1 MKNLKKA
8 RLLSAVALAL
18 SAAAFSACA
27 EKKATARMV
36 LGYYAGDQAVVYHSV
51 TAFTRYLS
59 AVSVARYS
67 VDAAG
72 AITGGLT
79 NARLLPFA
87 RAHGIHTYVC
97 AGNFGAGGDFDS
109 AIGHSAIVTNKDLV
123 IKNLIALARSGGYEG
138 VNLDFEAIKPPDRQA
153 YGQFVADL
161 SAGLHA
167 EGLKLILSVP
177 AETKDDTTDDWAGA
191 FDYNLI
197 GRYADLLQLMTY
209 DEHGPA
215 WSGPGP
221 VAGADWLEDCV
232 KYAVSV
238 VSPAKLLIGL
248 PAYGYDWDLT
258 AHAKTGAYPFS
269 YVAWSKFGDWLSV
282 PGAAQNWD
290 GTALSPSVKYTLD
303 GHDHE
308 AWFENTA
315 SIKAKTA
322 VVKKYNLAGLSVWSL
337 GQEDLSYWKAAMAG
351 L

>member
-1 MKNLKKA
+1 
-8 RLLSAVALAL
+8 
-18 SAAAFSACA
+18 
-27 EKKATARMV
+27 V
-36 LGYYAGDQAVVYHSV
+36 LGYYAGDLPVVYHSV
-51 TAFTRYLS
+51 TAFSKYLS

-72 AITGGLT
+72 VITGTLSNTG
-79 NARLLPFA
+79 LLPFN
-87 RAHGIHTYVC
+87 RAHGIHNYICV
-97 AGNFGAGGDFDS
+97 GNFGAGGDFDA
-109 AIGHSAIVTNKDLV
+109 AIGHSAIVTNKDAV
-123 IKNLIALARSGGYEG
+123 TTNLTVLARNGGYEG
-138 VNLDFEAIKPPDRQA
+138 VNLDFEAIKPPDRGA
-153 YGQFVADL
+153 YGKFVIDL
-161 SAGLHA
+161 AARLHA

-177 AETKDDTTDDWAGA
+177 AETKDDPADDWAGA
-191 FDYNLI
+191 FDYKLI
-197 GRYADLLQLMTY
+197 GQYADLLQLMTY
-209 DEHGPA
+209 DQHGPA

-258 AHAKTGAYPFS
+258 AHAVTGAYPLS

-282 PGAAQNWD
+282 PGAVQRWD
-290 GTALSPSVKYTLD
+290 DTALSPSVKYTLD

-322 VVKKYNLAGLSVWSL
+322 VVKKYSLAGLSVWAL